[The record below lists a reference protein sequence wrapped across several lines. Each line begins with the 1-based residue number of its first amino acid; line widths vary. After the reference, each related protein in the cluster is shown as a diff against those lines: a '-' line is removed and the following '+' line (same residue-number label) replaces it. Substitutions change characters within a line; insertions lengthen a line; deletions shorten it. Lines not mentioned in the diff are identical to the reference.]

1 MGYKFEIPEAVQRE
15 LDERDAKK
23 EQSLKETTETGVI
36 QFPMP
41 WEKEQRGVPSA
52 IMRSALF
59 GVVKRGKRA
68 YLDGVD
74 LVSWGNTSVKYT
86 GARLMQ
92 SDQDVWMACVEAC
105 KRQGKTDIIISQ
117 RELMK
122 LAERKGSNTQR
133 LWSDLV
139 RLRAATVEVIAEK
152 RRYVGGLIDSA
163 EKDEET
169 GHIALSINPKMLAL
183 FGANVTH
190 IDVEQRAALGLDLS
204 KWLQG
209 YVCSHDA
216 TWRKPHFISL
226 ERIQGLCGSKTTIR
240 EFRRAIKK
248 AMDELQQ
255 TNVVAGWK
263 LENDVLTLWRALK
276 MKKRGAP

>member
-23 EQSLKETTETGVI
+23 EQSLKETTESGVI
-36 QFPMP
+36 QFPLP
-41 WEKEQRGVPSA
+41 WEKEQRGAPSA

-59 GVVKRGKRA
+59 GVVKRGRRA
-68 YLDGVD
+68 YIKEQG
-74 LVSWGNTSVKYT
+74 LVSWGSTTIKYT
-86 GARLMQ
+86 GERLMQ

-105 KRQGKTDIIISQ
+105 KRQMKTNITISQ

-122 LAERKGSNTQR
+122 LAKRKGSNTQR

-152 RRYVGGLIDSA
+152 GRYVGGLIDSA

-183 FGANVTH
+183 FGGNVTH

-209 YVCSHDA
+209 YICSHA
-216 TWRKPHFISL
+216 STWRKPHFIGL
-226 ERIQGLCGSKTTIR
+226 EKLQKLCGSETTLR

-248 AMDELQQ
+248 AMGELQQ
-255 TNVVAGWK
+255 ADVAAGWK
-263 LENDVLTLWRALK
+263 IEGDILTLWRPS
-276 MKKRGAP
+276 R

>member
-1 MGYKFEIPEAVQRE
+1 MEGVKMGFKFEIPEAVQRE
-15 LDERDAKK
+15 LDERDARKK
-23 EQSLKETTETGVI
+23 EEEKLGI
-36 QFPMP
+36 IRIPLP
-41 WEKEQRGVPSA
+41 WEKEQRGAPSA

-68 YLDGVD
+68 YLENKE
-74 LVSWGNTSVKYT
+74 LMSWGSTSIKYT

-92 SDQDVWMACVEAC
+92 SDQDVWLACVEAC
-105 KRQGKTDIIISQ
+105 KRQMRTNVIISQ

-122 LAERKGSNTQR
+122 LAKRKGSNTQR

-152 RRYVGGLIDSA
+152 GRYVGGLIDSA

-183 FGANVTH
+183 FGGNVTH
-190 IDVEQRAALGLDLS
+190 IDAEQRAALGLDLS

-209 YVCSHDA
+209 YICSHA
-216 TWRKPHFISL
+216 STWRKPHFIGL
-226 ERIQGLCGSKTTIR
+226 EKLQGLCGSTATTR
-240 EFRRAIKK
+240 KFRQQIKK

-255 TNVVAGWK
+255 ADVVAGWNI
-263 LENDVLTLWRALK
+263 ENDILTLWRPS
-276 MKKRGAP
+276 R